1 MFQGARHCLYFPL
14 ECFYVVLEVSEFLER
29 VVKAFDGSHPLGGL
43 LGELGGLHL
52 KRTSFLLYVLLGLK
66 RLLRC
71 SPKVKEGSGLKV
83 ERKIPKT
90 NKDKR

>member
-66 RLLRC
+66 RLL

-83 ERKIPKT
+83 ETKNT
-90 NKDKR
+90 